1 MVRSKTPRSASSFLI
16 GKPIVNQELLD
27 ALLIALA
34 FPFAGSP
41 AAAAVYNEPV
51 LEEEPAFPAPLA
63 QSTPSSIRRRP
74 ILRIKDTFDVPKI
87 SLREGE

>member
-41 AAAAVYNEPV
+41 AAAAATAVYNEPV

-63 QSTPSSIRRRP
+63 QSTPSSI
-74 ILRIKDTFDVPKI
+74 
-87 SLREGE
+87 